1 MLIVAAL
8 LLAHRSVFEVG
19 PDKVYSRIETAMEAA
34 QAGDEIHIYPSP
46 DHYKGTALY
55 VTKKRLRIV
64 GEPGV
69 KIDGSDFDYSGI
81 GHVPRAIIQ
90 VNPGADYVSIENLE
104 LYGAHNNSHNGSG
117 VRIQSA
123 NYCSVR
129 NCNIHN
135 NDMGIMSSGT
145 PGDPTA
151 ASNQWIDHC
160 EIFKNGDF
168 ADPGY
173 NHNLYLGGTSVT
185 VQFCNIHDSLTGH
198 NLKSRAHYVRV
209 ENCCIHDSSNREL
222 DFVESWD
229 TTRPHSNVLL
239 LGNVI
244 RKSPD
249 AKGNRTVI
257 HFGQEKAERDGRIF
271 LINNDI
277 STPFISPV
285 LELTGSMTSARFFNN
300 VIENA
305 GQAHPVLVG
314 AENGAALTSVA
325 GNTNVLSANY
335 DVGGTHLDSKSVHI
349 DRQVQ
354 PTMAQYIDGSGLRQ
368 SAKPTHRFDPKS
380 KSWHPTSDRFM
391 GAG

>member
-1 MLIVAAL
+1 MLIAAAL

-104 LYGAHNNSHNGSG
+104 LYGAHNGSHNGSG
-117 VRIQSA
+117 IRIQSA

-135 NDMGIMSSGT
+135 NDMGIMSNGT

-160 EIFKNGDF
+160 EIYKNGDF

-185 VQFCNIHDSLTGH
+185 VQFCNIHDCLTGH
-198 NLKSRAHYVRV
+198 NLKSRAHFVRV
-209 ENCCIHDSSNREL
+209 EYCWIHDSSNREL

-244 RKSPD
+244 QKAHD
-249 AKGNRTVI
+249 MKGNKSVI
-257 HFGQEKAERDGRIF
+257 NFGQEKGERDGRIY
-271 LINNDI
+271 LINNEI
-277 STPFISPV
+277 MTEYIAPV
-285 LELTGSMTSARFFNN
+285 LNLAGPLTSARFYNN
-300 VIENA
+300 IIENPNA
-305 GQAHPVLVG
+305 GHPILVG
-314 AENGAALTSVA
+314 VSKDASLTSVT
-325 GNTNVLSANY
+325 GSTNDISPNY
-335 DVGGTHLDSKSVHI
+335 VVTTTSIDSRTFFAS
-349 DRQVQ
+349 RQSR
-354 PTMAQYIDGSGLRQ
+354 PIKAQYVDGNGTRQ
-368 SAKPTHRFDPKS
+368 DSKPTHRFNPKTHTWEPNMFPS
-380 KSWHPTSDRFM
+380 V
-391 GAG
+391 GA